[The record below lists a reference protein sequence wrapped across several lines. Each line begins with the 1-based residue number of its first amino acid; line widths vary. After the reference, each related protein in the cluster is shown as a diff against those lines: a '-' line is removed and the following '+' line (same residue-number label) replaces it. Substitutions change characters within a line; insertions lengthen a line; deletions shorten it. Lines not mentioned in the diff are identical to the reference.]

1 MTEVTSGLR
10 VHMRHV
16 RAAKLCSDGGRT
28 YFKKYG
34 LSWSDFLKDGIEAS
48 VLIAHNDP
56 LSARAVAAA
65 QEEADGR
72 RR

>member
-1 MTEVTSGLR
+1 
-10 VHMRHV
+10 MRHV
-16 RAAKLCSDGGRT
+16 RAAKLCSGGGRD
-28 YFKKYG
+28 YFAKYG
-34 LSWSDFLKDGIEAS
+34 LSWSDFLQNGIDAT
-48 VLIAHNDP
+48 VLIEHNDP